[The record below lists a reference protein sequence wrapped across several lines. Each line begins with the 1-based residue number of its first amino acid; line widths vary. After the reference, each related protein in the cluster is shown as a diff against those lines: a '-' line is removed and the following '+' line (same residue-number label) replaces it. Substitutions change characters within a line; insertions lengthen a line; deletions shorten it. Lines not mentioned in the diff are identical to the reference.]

1 MHRFILCLAFA
12 LAFAFELA
20 GALPA
25 HAADSNFTVKNVPVD
40 ATAAAS
46 VEAQTIAINGGRPKA
61 WSILYR
67 RLTRQEDWARQPQL
81 DDAAVGRLIRTFDV
95 SDERR
100 STTRY
105 VAKVTY
111 VFSQPAV
118 ERLLRANNISYVT
131 TQTKRILVIP
141 LSPTF
146 KPGDSWTMAWS
157 DPRFAG
163 GFITAVVPEGG
174 DADSLSGM
182 TFDSA
187 NWNMVAAIAGRMHAS
202 DVVVADLAPG
212 NASVRLKRLA
222 AGQPIVPSVDVPGK
236 SPSSAADAAFGAIAD
251 FWKNKS
257 AVDFSQK
264 AKITAEA
271 KFSSLSDWASLQAKL
286 GTVQTVVGIDMI
298 AFSLNEARLDIA
310 YVGSFDQLRGTLAD
324 AGINMNSRDGI
335 WWLSRADGAAQ

>member
-12 LAFAFELA
+12 LAA
-20 GALPA
+20 ALPA
-25 HAADSNFTVKNVPVD
+25 RAADSLFTVKNVPVD

-61 WSILYR
+61 WNILYK

-81 DDAAVGRLIRTFDV
+81 DDAAIGRLIRSFDV

-118 ERLLRANNISYVT
+118 ERLLRANNISYVMA
-131 TQTKRILVIP
+131 QTRRILVIP
-141 LSPTF
+141 LSPNYA
-146 KPGDSWTMAWS
+146 PGDSWTMAWA
-157 DPRFAG
+157 DPRFSSGVVA
-163 GFITAVVPEGG
+163 AVLPDDS
-174 DADSLSGM
+174 DASALSGM
-182 TFDSA
+182 TFDTAS
-187 NWNMVAAIAGRMHAS
+187 WNAVSAIAARMRAT

-212 NASVRLKRLA
+212 NGQVRLKRLA

-236 SPSSAADAAFGAIAD
+236 SPAAAAVAAFDAIAD
-251 FWKNKS
+251 YWKNRS

-264 AKITAEA
+264 SRLTAEA
-271 KFSSLSDWASLQAKL
+271 QFSSLSDWASLQAKL
-286 GTVQTVVGIDMI
+286 GSVQTVVGIDMI
-298 AFSLNEARLDIA
+298 AFNINEARLDIA
-310 YVGSFDQLRGTLAD
+310 YVGTLDQLRGTLAD
-324 AGINMNSRDGI
+324 AGIAMTSRGGK
-335 WWLSRADGAAQ
+335 WWLSRNEGGP